1 MKYVDGFEGINSL
14 VIKTRDAQVIADLML
29 GGEGNPVEEELNEIH
44 ISAVQEAMNQMMGSS
59 ATSMS
64 TIFNRFV
71 NISPPGIDILNMA
84 NGEGSTTCRRMK
96 R

>member
-1 MKYVDGFEGINSL
+1 MSD
-14 VIKTRDAQVIADLML
+14 
-29 GGEGNPVEEELNEIH
+29 EELNEIH

-71 NISPPGIDILNMA
+71 NISPPGIDILNIDSGDGIEIYLLTICLSKFRSA
-84 NGEGSTTCRRMK
+84 
-96 R
+96 